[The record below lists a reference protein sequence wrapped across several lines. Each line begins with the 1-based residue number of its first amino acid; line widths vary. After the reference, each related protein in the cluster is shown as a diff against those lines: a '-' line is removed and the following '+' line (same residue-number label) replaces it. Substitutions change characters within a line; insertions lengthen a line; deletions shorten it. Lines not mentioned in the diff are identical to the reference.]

1 MGFEESFLLFLP
13 KTVSRDSNAFDYSV
27 AIPIEVR
34 IPHSLHS
41 WSNLC
46 FQIRRE
52 MKPAKIA
59 DFGITEEFGYL
70 PAHAPALALSAG
82 NEEWDQFGRDIPK
95 LLMGTNFRSRVKA
108 LPEFN
113 INKLNGEAE
122 IQRAMLILSYI
133 GQSYQWSEN
142 NPATVMPAN
151 LAIPWHQ
158 VGKLVGRP
166 PILSYQSYAS
176 DNWRRFDASGPIEC
190 GNIGLLQCFLGGQD
204 EEWFILIH
212 IEIEKKAGKALK
224 AIEDAQNAVSENDA
238 DQLEVALTNLR
249 SALAAMY
256 EVLGRMPER
265 CDPYIYFHRVRPY
278 IFGWRNNPSLPDGVI
293 YEGVD
298 EYQGVG
304 QKFRGETGAQSAII
318 PAMDAVL
325 GIDHERDELREYL
338 MEMRMYMPPR
348 HVAFIEAV
356 EAGPSVR
363 NFVTM
368 AQRLSLTTVFNDCVE
383 LVANFRAMHLEY
395 AGTYIHAQAQAT
407 PGNPSAVGTGGTPFM
422 TYLRKH
428 RDETKTQTLP

>member
-1 MGFEESFLLFLP
+1 
-13 KTVSRDSNAFDYSV
+13 
-27 AIPIEVR
+27 
-34 IPHSLHS
+34 
-41 WSNLC
+41 
-46 FQIRRE
+46 
-52 MKPAKIA
+52 MKPVKIA

-70 PAHAPALALSAG
+70 PSHAPALSLSAG

-95 LLMGTNFRSRVKA
+95 LLMGTDFRSRVKA
-108 LPEFN
+108 LPKFN
-113 INKLNGEAE
+113 LDKLNGEAE

-133 GQSYQWSEN
+133 GQSYQWSED

-176 DNWRRFDASGPIEC
+176 DNWRRFDASGRIEC

-212 IEIEKKAGKALK
+212 IDIEKKAGKALK
-224 AIEDAQNAVSENDA
+224 AIEDAQSAVSTNAA
-238 DQLEVALTNLR
+238 DQVEVALTNLR
-249 SALAAMY
+249 NALAAMY
-256 EVLGRMPER
+256 EVLGRMPEK

-278 IFGWRNNPSLPDGVI
+278 IFGWRNNPSLPNGVI

-325 GIDHERDELREYL
+325 GIEHERDELREYL

-363 NFVTM
+363 NFVT
-368 AQRLSLTTVFNDCVE
+368 AAKRLSLTTVFNECVE

-428 RDETKTQTLP
+428 RDETKKQTLP

>member
-1 MGFEESFLLFLP
+1 
-13 KTVSRDSNAFDYSV
+13 
-27 AIPIEVR
+27 
-34 IPHSLHS
+34 
-41 WSNLC
+41 
-46 FQIRRE
+46 

-70 PAHAPALALSAG
+70 PTYDPAQSLSAG
-82 NEEWDQFGRDIPK
+82 NEEWDQFGKDLPK
-95 LLMGTNFRSRVKA
+95 LLMGTSFRSRVKA
-108 LPEFN
+108 LPKFN
-113 INKLNGEAE
+113 IEKLSGEAE
-122 IQRAMLILSYI
+122 VQRAMLILSYI
-133 GQSYQWSEN
+133 GQAYQWSEN
-142 NPATVMPAN
+142 TAAHVMPAN
-151 LAIPWHQ
+151 LAMPWYE

-176 DNWRRFDASGPIEC
+176 DNWRRFDKDGEIAC

-224 AIEDAQNAVSENDA
+224 AIEDAQHAVLENDA
-238 DQLEVALTNLR
+238 EKVEAALIKLR
-249 SALAAMY
+249 NALAAMY

-298 EYQGVG
+298 EYKGVG
-304 QKFRGETGAQSAII
+304 QNFRGETGAQSAII
-318 PAMDAVL
+318 PAMDGIL
-325 GIDHERDELREYL
+325 GIEHERDELREYL
-338 MEMRMYMPPR
+338 MEMRTYMPPK

-363 NFVTM
+363 NFAISTK
-368 AQRLSLTTVFNDCVE
+368 RSSLTNVFNESVE
-383 LVANFRAMHLEY
+383 LVAKFRAMHLEY

-428 RDETKTQTLP
+428 RDETKVQTI

>member
-1 MGFEESFLLFLP
+1 
-13 KTVSRDSNAFDYSV
+13 
-27 AIPIEVR
+27 
-34 IPHSLHS
+34 
-41 WSNLC
+41 
-46 FQIRRE
+46 

-59 DFGITEEFGYL
+59 DYGITEEYGYL
-70 PAHAPALALSAG
+70 PSYDPAQSLSPG
-82 NEEWDQFGRDIPK
+82 NEEWDQFGKDLPK
-95 LLMGTNFRSRVKA
+95 LLMGTNFRQRVKA
-108 LPEFN
+108 LPQFN
-113 INKLNGEAE
+113 IDKLNGEAE
-122 IQRAMLILSYI
+122 VQRAMLVLSYI
-133 GQSYQWSEN
+133 GQAYQWSEN
-142 NPATVMPAN
+142 EAATVMPAV
-151 LAIPWHQ
+151 LAKPWYE

-176 DNWRRFDASGPIEC
+176 DNWRRFDKSGVIEC

-224 AIEDAQNAVSENDA
+224 AIEQAQEAVVLADAEKVEA
-238 DQLEVALTNLR
+238 ALVKLR

-278 IFGWRNNPSLPDGVI
+278 IFGWRNNPSLPDGVV

-298 EYQGVG
+298 HYKGVG

-318 PAMDAVL
+318 PAMDGVL
-325 GIDHERDELREYL
+325 GIEHEKDELREYL
-338 MEMRMYMPPR
+338 MEMRTYMPPA
-348 HVAFIEAV
+348 HVAFIQAV

-363 NFVTM
+363 DFVT
-368 AQRLSLTTVFNDCVE
+368 STKKSSITEVFNDCIE

-422 TYLRKH
+422 VYLRKH
-428 RDETKTQTLP
+428 RDETKQQTI

>member
-1 MGFEESFLLFLP
+1 
-13 KTVSRDSNAFDYSV
+13 
-27 AIPIEVR
+27 
-34 IPHSLHS
+34 
-41 WSNLC
+41 
-46 FQIRRE
+46 

-59 DFGITEEFGYL
+59 DYGITEEFGYL
-70 PAHAPALALSAG
+70 PSYDPAQSLSAG
-82 NEEWDQFGRDIPK
+82 NEEWDQFGKDLPK
-95 LLMGTNFRSRVKA
+95 LLMGSDFRKRVNS
-108 LPEFN
+108 LPKFN
-113 INKLNGEAE
+113 VDKLNGEAE
-122 IQRAMLILSYI
+122 IQRAMLVLSYI
-133 GQSYQWSEN
+133 GQAYQWSDN
-142 NPATVMPAN
+142 KAATVMPQV
-151 LAIPWHQ
+151 LAKPWYE

-176 DNWRRFDASGPIEC
+176 DNWRRFDKSGAIEC

-212 IEIEKKAGKALK
+212 IDIEKKAGKALK
-224 AIEDAQNAVSENDA
+224 AIEQAQEAVVAQDAEKVEA
-238 DQLEVALTNLR
+238 ALIKMR
-249 SALAAMY
+249 AALSSMY

-278 IFGWRNNPSLPDGVI
+278 IFGWRNNPSLPNGVV

-298 EYQGVG
+298 EYKGVG

-318 PAMDAVL
+318 PAMDGVL
-325 GIDHERDELREYL
+325 GIEHEKDELREYL
-338 MEMRMYMPPR
+338 MEMRTYMPPK

-363 NFVTM
+363 NFVTTIK
-368 AQRLSLTTVFNDCVE
+368 RSSLTQVFNDCIE

-422 TYLRKH
+422 IYLRKH
-428 RDETKTQTLP
+428 RDETKKQTV

>member
-1 MGFEESFLLFLP
+1 M
-13 KTVSRDSNAFDYSV
+13 NAV
-27 AIPIEVR
+27 
-34 IPHSLHS
+34 
-41 WSNLC
+41 
-46 FQIRRE
+46 
-52 MKPAKIA
+52 KIS

-70 PAHAPALALSAG
+70 PAYEPAQSLSGG
-82 NEEWDQFGRDIPK
+82 NEEWDQYGKDLPK
-95 LLMGTNFRSRVKA
+95 LLMGTNFRARVRA
-108 LPEFN
+108 LPSFN
-113 INKLNGEAE
+113 VAALKGEAE
-122 IQRAMLILSYI
+122 IQRAMLVLSYI
-133 GQSYQWSEN
+133 GQAYQWSEN
-142 NPATVMPAN
+142 SAATLIPSN
-151 LAIPWHQ
+151 LAKPWFE

-176 DNWRRFDASGPIEC
+176 DNWRRFDKSGPIEC

-224 AIEDAQNAVSENDA
+224 AIEDAQAAVVGNDA
-238 DQLEVALTNLR
+238 DQVESALANLR
-249 SALAAMY
+249 SSLAAMY
-256 EVLGRMPER
+256 AVLDRMPER

-298 EYQGVG
+298 EYKGIG

-318 PAMDAVL
+318 PAMDGVL
-325 GIDHERDELREYL
+325 GIEHERDELREYL
-338 MEMRMYMPPR
+338 MEMRTYMPPQ

-363 NFVTM
+363 NFVAS
-368 AQRLSLTTVFNDCVE
+368 AQRSSLTSVFNECVE

-395 AGTYIHAQAQAT
+395 AGRYIHAQAQAT

-428 RDETKTQTLP
+428 RDETKKQTL